1 MLVDYQKVQIYQAD
15 TLVLKDVDF
24 QVEEGEFIY
33 LIGKV
38 GSGKSS
44 LLKTIYCELDIHT
57 EEGTKAEVL
66 GRDPVSYTH
75 LTLPTTP
82 YV

>member
-44 LLKTIYCELDIHT
+44 LLKPSI
-57 EEGTKAEVL
+57 
-66 GRDPVSYTH
+66 VSWISTQKRE
-75 LTLPTTP
+75 PKRKC
-82 YV
+82 